1 MFSSGIQKSPFLRTA
16 LAAGLLVLAGCN
28 SPSLTP
34 SARSEKETISPHFS
48 DFTDIP
54 RPSSASM
61 DLDRTL
67 IFGNADSWVGRLAFN
82 SRLSNIE
89 LFDFYKQEMPR
100 FGWEEVTSVRST
112 VSVLTYRR
120 MDRVA
125 MMQIKSGTIYGSYV
139 ELTVSPKGASVGY
152 SPSGAS
158 GYSSGGG
165 SSTITTQPLR

>member
-1 MFSSGIQKSPFLRTA
+1 MDKFGGFGKARCSWA
-16 LAAGLLVLAGCN
+16 VLAALVLLLPACGG
-28 SPSLTP
+28 PTLTP

-54 RPSSASM
+54 RPSSANM

-67 IFGNADSWVGRLAFN
+67 IFGNADSWVGRLAF
-82 SRLSNIE
+82 SSKLSTIE
-89 LFDFYKQEMPR
+89 LFDFFKQEMPR

-112 VSVLTYRR
+112 VSVLTYKR

-125 MMQIKSGTIYGSYV
+125 MMQIRSGTIYGSYA
-139 ELTVSPKGASVGY
+139 ELTVSPKGSPVGF
-152 SPSGAS
+152 SP
-158 GYSSGGG
+158 GGSYGPAG

>member
-1 MFSSGIQKSPFLRTA
+1 MTSDTVRKTTCSWAVLAA
-16 LAAGLLVLAGCN
+16 LAVLLPACTG
-28 SPSLTP
+28 PSLTP

-67 IFGNADSWVGRLAFN
+67 IFGNADSWVGRLAFS
-82 SRLSNIE
+82 SRMSTIE

-120 MDRVA
+120 MERVA
-125 MMQIKSGTIYGSYV
+125 MMQIRAGTIYGSYV
-139 ELTVSPKGASVGY
+139 EMTVSPKGASVGY
-152 SPSGAS
+152 SPGGG
-158 GYSSGGG
+158 GYSSGG

>member
-1 MFSSGIQKSPFLRTA
+1 MCSKRKQTSRSALA
-16 LAAGLLVLAGCN
+16 VLAAGALIVSACS

-54 RPSSASM
+54 RPASASM

-67 IFGNADSWVGRLAFN
+67 IFGNADNWVGRLAFT
-82 SRLSNIE
+82 SRQTNIE
-89 LFDFYKQEMPR
+89 LFDFFKQEMPR

-112 VSVLTYRR
+112 VSVLTYKR

-125 MMQIKSGTIYGSYV
+125 LLQIKAGTIYGAYV

-152 SPSGAS
+152 SPGSNSG
-158 GYSSGGG
+158 
-165 SSTITTQPLR
+165 TVTTQPLR